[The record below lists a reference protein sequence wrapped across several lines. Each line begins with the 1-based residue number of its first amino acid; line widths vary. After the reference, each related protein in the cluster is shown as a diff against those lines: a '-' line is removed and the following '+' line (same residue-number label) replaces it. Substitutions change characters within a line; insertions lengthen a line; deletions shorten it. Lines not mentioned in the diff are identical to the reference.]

1 MKKKAKEKAAI
12 VKAASKPTNLTCV
25 LEEDSYSSRSESGD
39 EEGDDGNS
47 VHGVDDEPDDEV
59 PLETVNEPDIPV
71 VPAFAVPM
79 MTEPDVASSDAT
91 NIETSIV
98 RDGDEYV

>member
-59 PLETVNEPDIPV
+59 PLEDQELIDIDEEKIVKEHYDKICNSAIFEGFIP
-71 VPAFAVPM
+71 
-79 MTEPDVASSDAT
+79 SD
-91 NIETSIV
+91 
-98 RDGDEYV
+98 